1 MKVGYGSHQQYLQWV
16 TPAQFRFPAKES
28 SFYAK
33 IQEICVLRERGG
45 FREMR
50 KLSLLFVFVL
60 AVGSVSAQS
69 LKPENPYPMK
79 AGINQGISDS
89 LVGIHYW
96 YYYVTPGYNT
106 LKVRFKNPTTLY
118 GATMNTT
125 LTITVS
131 DDKHTWRVTKQV
143 NANSATS
150 EATFTSNK
158 VDKRI
163 RIIVSVAPPNQNLL
177 RMGGGYELEAT
188 GAVSFSEATSS
199 LDPIVRTYDPKT
211 SHYQDSYGAVKFSA
225 DGTII
230 TANGFTGTW
239 KAFDPENRIY
249 VIQLG
254 KIRYSLQYS
263 PGYGLVRPG
272 EPDVIEFQ
280 ELRR

>member
-1 MKVGYGSHQQYLQWV
+1 M
-16 TPAQFRFPAKES
+16 R
-28 SFYAK
+28 SF
-33 IQEICVLRERGG
+33 G
-45 FREMR
+45 
-50 KLSLLFVFVL
+50 LLVILFT
-60 AVGSVSAQS
+60 AVCGISGQS
-69 LKPENPYPMK
+69 LKPESPYPMK

-89 LVGIHYW
+89 LVGTHYW
-96 YYYVTPGYNT
+96 YYYVTPGVNT

-131 DDKHTWRVTKQV
+131 DDRHTWRVTKQV
-143 NANSATS
+143 NANAATS
-150 EATFTSNK
+150 QATFTSNK

-163 RIIVSVAPPNQNLL
+163 KIIVAVAPPNQNLI

-188 GAVSFSEATSS
+188 GAVDFGEGTSS
-199 LDPIVRTYDPKT
+199 VDPIVRTYDPKT
-211 SHYQDSYGAVKFSA
+211 THYQDSYGAVKFNA

-239 KAFDPENRIY
+239 KVFDAENRIY

-263 PGYGLVRPG
+263 PGYGLVRPS
-272 EPDVIEFQ
+272 EPDMIEFQ